1 MSLLKS
7 QTLKEEQI
15 HLKSLHKIRIVE
27 KNSNSNSSHGK
38 IIDLDLSISEK
49 NIETIIVNFSKLC
62 YFLDTNNLLAIQY
75 KKHFDLVFY
84 KLKEIKSIFE
94 ENNLDKISYLIL
106 YCIKNKIICQ
116 LYLYIIISKLLFD
129 KDNTKSE
136 EIINT
141 IENLYSSLI
150 SSHGNYPLI
159 IFFMSYYILE
169 NIREILNYIDINLS
183 CKFIRNI
190 ISKMSNSIFE
200 YKNISKKLYRKKNKT
215 ENNHNSSINLLRRT
229 FSKNSHLD
237 NLLNTENNEYIDNE
251 LNMLN
256 DLLED
261 NLKKLNKDLNK
272 INKYIYRDEIY
283 DSLINCVLIKNQKSN
298 NEYYYNRPI
307 LKYIIKNEK
316 TEYIVIVLDKIFKLF
331 NKIIKK
337 EPNLLSIINDLIS
350 DIYLFYSNNLNNK
363 DIITEIENY
372 FLTSLVYIIKISK
385 EKTYMDNSTL
395 TFYLNYIKN
404 IIFFTIKLSE
414 KRPIEDRL
422 YLINSILNLFLNFL
436 QNSNKESFK
445 DEDFFFFNVICQNLK
460 TINYGLFPFKSLID
474 IISFFPEDKKIIQYN
489 IMLDEIH
496 KSQIILDNISKVE
509 FSLSLITK
517 IFKEQKK
524 NSIND
529 DDEEEEEEENK
540 EVTITESEE
549 DLQNILKINKLILSI
564 YNKDPNELLRL
575 ILKMGTLYENLSDSK
590 KILTSNSF
598 YQKLINNSEVA
609 IKYYLSKKNAGL
621 PQYELNSIFILITK
635 IYSYIQKYITNNFQY
650 LFYDNKRI
658 ILEIITKINDIK
670 DKELREK
677 LAYIAVQFGQLYIK
691 IILKEKALESEK
703 AREEIEQY
711 YDMDEFDFGFEEAE
725 EKELDDSNK
734 KLKLKRTK
742 SLKSQKENDFLI
754 ENMKK
759 ELSKK
764 SELKIKNFSDSFSLV
779 IKSTKKFVYVFTR
792 TEIFN
797 IIIDKSLL
805 DNEINKGN
813 INDSFCDEDLSRNI
827 FDLNSKEIEE
837 NTICKNVNK
846 EKVFVP
852 GYSVLFEEFSKIK
865 GKRVDLALIKLSLIE
880 MYNYIK
886 DYKKVNSLILEVKEE
901 CSFLNNDFER
911 LGIISLISDK
921 ILKFIDHD
929 DNILEKD
936 TIVSLEKFINKI
948 ISNEHKKQN
957 QKLEKEL
964 KNIKDKNVKIS
975 NYIKCR
981 NLK

>member
-7 QTLKEEQI
+7 QTLEEEQI
-15 HLKSLHKIRIVE
+15 HLKSIHKIRIVE

-49 NIETIIVNFSKLC
+49 NIEKIIVNFSKLC

-75 KKHFDLVFY
+75 KKHFDLIFF
-84 KLKEIKSIFE
+84 KLKEIRSIFE
-94 ENNLDKISYLIL
+94 ENNLDKISHLIL

-129 KDNTKSE
+129 KDNTKSN

-169 NIREILNYIDINLS
+169 NIREILNYIDIRLS

-190 ISKMSNSIFE
+190 ISKMSNSIYE
-200 YKNISKKLYRKKNKT
+200 YKNISKKLYRKKNKK
-215 ENNHNSSINLLRRT
+215 ENNHNNSNNFLRRT
-229 FSKNSHLD
+229 FTNKSHLD
-237 NLLNTENNEYIDNE
+237 NLLNIESNEYIDNE
-251 LNMLN
+251 LKMLN
-256 DLLED
+256 DLLID
-261 NLKKLNKDLNK
+261 NLEMFNKDLNK

-298 NEYYYNRPI
+298 NEYYFNRPI
-307 LKYIIKNEK
+307 LKYIIKNK
-316 TEYIVIVLDKIFKLF
+316 KIEYIVIVLDKIFKLF
-331 NKIIKK
+331 NKVIKK

-350 DIYLFYSNNLNNK
+350 DIYLFYSNNLNNNEIK
-363 DIITEIENY
+363 TEIENY
-372 FLTSLVYIIKISK
+372 FLSSLEHTIKISK
-385 EKTYMDNSTL
+385 EKIYMDNSTL

-422 YLINSILNLFLNFL
+422 NLINSILNLFLYFL
-436 QNSNKESFK
+436 QNNNKESFK

-460 TINYGLFPFKSLID
+460 TFNYGLFPFKSLID

-517 IFKEQKK
+517 IFKEKK
-524 NSIND
+524 KDSIND
-529 DDEEEEEEENK
+529 DEEEENK

-564 YNKDPNELLRL
+564 CNEDPNELLRL
-575 ILKMGTLYENLSDSK
+575 IVKMGTLYEHLSNSK

-609 IKYYLSKKNAGL
+609 INYYLSKKNSGV

-635 IYSYIQKYITNNFQY
+635 VYSYIQKYITNNFQY

-658 ILEIITKINDIK
+658 ILEIIKNLNDIK
-670 DKELREK
+670 DKELKEK
-677 LAYIAVQFGQLYIK
+677 LAYIAVEFGLLYIK

-703 AREEIEQY
+703 AREAIEQY
-711 YDMDEFDFGFEEAE
+711 YDMDEFDFGFEDAE

-734 KLKLKRTK
+734 KLKLKRSK
-742 SLKSQKENDFLI
+742 SIKSQKENDIFI
-754 ENMKK
+754 ENMKR

-779 IKSTKKFVYVFTR
+779 IKSTKKFVNVFTK

-797 IIIDKSLL
+797 IIIDKTLL
-805 DNEINKGN
+805 DNENSKEN
-813 INDSFCDEDLSRNI
+813 INDSFYDEDLSRNI
-827 FDLNSKEIEE
+827 FDLNVKEIEE
-837 NTICKNVNK
+837 STISKNINK
-846 EKVFVP
+846 EKAFVP

-901 CSFLNNDFER
+901 CSFLNNEFER

-921 ILKFIDHD
+921 ILKFINHD

-936 TIVSLEKFINKI
+936 TIVSLTKFINKI
-948 ISNEHKKQN
+948 ISSENKKQN

-964 KNIKDKNVKIS
+964 KNIKDKNVKIC
-975 NYIKCR
+975 NYIKSK

>member
-7 QTLKEEQI
+7 QTSKEEQI
-15 HLKSLHKIRIVE
+15 HLKSTHKIRIVE

-62 YFLDTNNLLAIQY
+62 YFLDTNKLLANQY
-75 KKHFDLVFY
+75 KKHFDLIFF
-84 KLKEIKSIFE
+84 KLKEIRSIFE
-94 ENNLDKISYLIL
+94 ENNLDKISHLIL
-106 YCIKNKIICQ
+106 YCIKNKIISQ

-129 KDNTKSE
+129 KDNTKSK

-169 NIREILNYIDINLS
+169 NIREILNYIDIKLS

-190 ISKMSNSIFE
+190 ISKMSNSIYE
-200 YKNISKKLYRKKNKT
+200 YKNISKKLYRKKNKK
-215 ENNHNSSINLLRRT
+215 ENNHNNLNNFLRRN
-229 FSKNSHLD
+229 FSNKSHLD
-237 NLLNTENNEYIDNE
+237 NLINIESNEYIDNE

-256 DLLED
+256 DLLKD
-261 NLKKLNKDLNK
+261 NLEIFNKNLNK

-283 DSLINCVLIKNQKSN
+283 DSLINCVIIKDQKSN

-316 TEYIVIVLDKIFKLF
+316 IEYIVIVLDKIFKLF
-331 NKIIKK
+331 NKVIKK

-350 DIYLFYSNNLNNK
+350 DIYLFYSNNLNNNEIK
-363 DIITEIENY
+363 TEIEKY
-372 FLTSLVYIIKISK
+372 FLSSLEYIIKISK
-385 EKTYMDNSTL
+385 EKIYLDNLTL

-422 YLINSILNLFLNFL
+422 NLINSILNLFLYFL
-436 QNSNKESFK
+436 KNNNKESFK
-445 DEDFFFFNVICQNLK
+445 DEDFFLFNVICKNLK
-460 TINYGLFPFKSLID
+460 TFNYGLFPFKSLID
-474 IISFFPEDKKIIQYN
+474 IISFFPEDKKVIQYN
-489 IMLDEIH
+489 VMLDEIH

-517 IFKEQKK
+517 IFKHKK
-524 NSIND
+524 KDSIN

-564 YNKDPNELLRL
+564 YNEDPYELLRL
-575 ILKMGTLYENLSDSK
+575 IVKMGTLYENLSDSK

-609 IKYYLSKKNAGL
+609 INYYLSKKNSGL
-621 PQYELNSIFILITK
+621 PQYELNSIFIFITK
-635 IYSYIQKYITNNFQY
+635 VYSYIKKYITNNFQY

-658 ILEIITKINDIK
+658 ILEIITNINDIK
-670 DKELREK
+670 DKELKEK
-677 LAYIAVQFGQLYIK
+677 LVYTAVEFGQLYIK

-703 AREEIEQY
+703 AREAIEQY
-711 YDMDEFDFGFEEAE
+711 YDMDEFDFGFEDEE

-734 KLKLKRTK
+734 KLKLKRSK
-742 SLKSQKENDFLI
+742 SIKSQKENDVFI

-779 IKSTKKFVYVFTR
+779 IKSTKKFVKVFTK

-805 DNEINKGN
+805 DNENSKENI
-813 INDSFCDEDLSRNI
+813 INDSFYDEDLSRNI
-827 FDLNSKEIEE
+827 FDLNVKEIEE
-837 NTICKNVNK
+837 STISKNINK

-901 CSFLNNDFER
+901 CSFLNNEFER

-921 ILKFIDHD
+921 ILKFINHD

-936 TIVSLEKFINKI
+936 TIVSLTKFINKI
-948 ISNEHKKQN
+948 ISSENKKQN

-964 KNIKDKNVKIS
+964 KNIKDKNVKIF
-975 NYIKCR
+975 NYIKS
-981 NLK
+981 KI